1 MRKIDNVI
9 VGSYENNCYIIRDE
23 ASSTCVLVD
32 PGSEAQRILAKTR
45 ELGLTIEA
53 ILLTHGHFDHVLA
66 VKEIAEAT
74 SCPIWM
80 HPGDHHPASGAMIDF
95 FYPLSKE
102 DLPNIQ
108 YCNDADVL
116 NLAGLT
122 IQVLAT
128 PGHTEGSVC
137 YRFEDILIT
146 GDTLFAGSIG
156 RTDLPGGS
164 YQTIQYS
171 LSRLVALEENYRI
184 FPGHGE
190 SSDLATEKRSNP
202 YLR

>member
-1 MRKIDNVI
+1 MLKITVKELGI
-9 VGSYENNCYIIRDE
+9 YFVNCYLIHE
-23 ASSTCVLVD
+23 ENSKSCVAID
-32 PGSEAQRILAKTR
+32 PGGNANKIMAFLE
-45 ELGLTIEA
+45 ENGLTLEA
-53 ILLTHGHFDHVLA
+53 VLLTHGHFDHVGA
-66 VKEIAEAT
+66 VKDLFELTKCKVYIHTDDLLLPEKFTAG
-74 SCPIWM
+74 PL
-80 HPGDHHPASGAMIDF
+80 
-95 FYPLSKE
+95 FYTHE
-102 DLPNIQ
+102 
-108 YCNDADVL
+108 YGEGDVL
-116 NLAGLT
+116 EMAGLT
-122 IQVLAT
+122 IKVMHT

-164 YQTIQYS
+164 YQTIQGS